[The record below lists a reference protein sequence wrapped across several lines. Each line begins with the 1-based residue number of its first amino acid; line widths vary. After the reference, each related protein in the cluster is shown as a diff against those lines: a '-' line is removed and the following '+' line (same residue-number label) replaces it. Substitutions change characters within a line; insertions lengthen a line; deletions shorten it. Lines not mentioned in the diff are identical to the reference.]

1 MINTCFLFFFIY
13 AMIKNRWV
21 IDMDL
26 RDIKEFL
33 KDAFKYIVTAI
44 VVIFIFL
51 YVVTIQQVIGPSM
64 SPTLSNKDIVV
75 LNKMHYRFFKV
86 KIFDIVALEYED
98 TKYLIKR
105 VIGLPGEKV
114 EYKNNELYV
123 NNKILK
129 EEFLKE
135 GIKTDDF
142 SIKDLHVESI
152 PKDMYLVLGDN
163 RENSMDSREI
173 GFVLKKDI
181 LGKVIVKFWPITE
194 FKLVR

>member
-1 MINTCFLFFFIY
+1 
-13 AMIKNRWV
+13 MIKNRWV

-86 KIFDIVALEYED
+86 KRFDIVALEYED